1 MPPAPAGAPGPSG
14 SPSLP
19 FAADR
24 TEPRAEVWLGPHGDQ
39 QHSWGRS
46 PESRPPQTHPPPIAD
61 GAENHARE
69 IETAWGFGS
78 CA

>member
-39 QHSWGRS
+39 QHSWGQS
-46 PESRPPQTHPPPIAD
+46 PESQPPQMHPPPSLPMELKTTP
-61 GAENHARE
+61 GK
-69 IETAWGFGS
+69 
-78 CA
+78 